1 MNLTD
6 DAVIGALVTVLIAMA
21 AGGWAILRLIT
32 TGMERRQSELTALIW
47 ERFEH
52 AEQQRRESS
61 EHWQRLFHENQRVH
75 ERHSSRL
82 STIEQ
87 RLVVLEHPTRDI
99 RNIPS

>member
-1 MNLTD
+1 MTLTD
-6 DAVIGALVTVLIAMA
+6 DAVIGALITVLIGMT

-32 TGMERRQSELTALIW
+32 TGMEQRQKDLTALIW

-61 EHWQRLFHENQRVH
+61 EHWQRLFNEIQRRHES
-75 ERHSSRL
+75 HSSRL

-87 RLVVLEHPTRDI
+87 RLVVLEHPSRDI

>member
-6 DAVIGALVTVLIAMA
+6 DAVIGALVTVLIGMA

-61 EHWQRLFHENQRVH
+61 EEWRRLFQEIQRRHEH
-75 ERHSSRL
+75 HSSRL

-87 RLVVLEHPTRDI
+87 RLVILEHPTRDL
-99 RNIPS
+99 RNIP

>member
-6 DAVIGALVTVLIAMA
+6 DAVIGALITVLIGMT

-32 TGMERRQSELTALIW
+32 TGMEQRQKDLTALIW

-61 EHWQRLFHENQRVH
+61 EEWRRLFQEIQRRHES
-75 ERHSSRL
+75 HSSRL

-87 RLVVLEHPTRDI
+87 RLVVLERPQR
-99 RNIPS
+99 P

>member
-6 DAVIGALVTVLIAMA
+6 DAVIGALVTILIAMA

-32 TGMERRQSELTALIW
+32 TGMEQRQKDLTALIW

-87 RLVVLEHPTRDI
+87 RLVVLERPFRDLG
-99 RNIPS
+99 N